1 MRFEPIRPSLIGS
14 LGLLAACG
22 LSDGDNVVD
31 SRSSGFSLEVV
42 ERIELEETEA
52 APLGDIGVLA
62 IAANGDLL
70 VGDRLIPRIRR
81 YDRGGRLVAEF
92 GSFGEG
98 PFEFRGVGG
107 LVEDGDGRVL
117 VVDPRLSRVT
127 ALSADLVP
135 DTSFQVLPPPRGRVE
150 RAGDGYVAMTT
161 AARRTMGFAMMDS
174 DWKPM
179 WNSRIHATSLTPET
193 PYWGSYA
200 RLRFTA
206 SKEAVVAAYSFLY
219 PLHLYNLSGDVL
231 GTFGEPPP
239 SFREAPVLQPGALS
253 GPDAA
258 DRTNRWM
265 SSFTII
271 ANLAVVAD
279 NLLAVTQGTLKQL
292 GATRRV
298 VEEHHSVDFYDLRTR
313 VKIAEDV
320 ELPPITRVV
329 AGGRRGLHAISEEP
343 PNPWTISILELRQS
357 K

>member
-1 MRFEPIRPSLIGS
+1 
-14 LGLLAACG
+14 
-22 LSDGDNVVD
+22 
-31 SRSSGFSLEVV
+31 
-42 ERIELEETEA
+42 
-52 APLGDIGVLA
+52 
-62 IAANGDLL
+62 
-70 VGDRLIPRIRR
+70 
-81 YDRGGRLVAEF
+81 
-92 GSFGEG
+92 
-98 PFEFRGVGG
+98 
-107 LVEDGDGRVL
+107 
-117 VVDPRLSRVT
+117 
-127 ALSADLVP
+127 
-135 DTSFQVLPPPRGRVE
+135 
-150 RAGDGYVAMTT
+150 
-161 AARRTMGFAMMDS
+161 MMDS

-206 SKEAVVAAYSFLY
+206 SNEAVVAAYSFLY
-219 PLHLYNLSGDVL
+219 PLHLYNLSGDV
-231 GTFGEPPP
+231 
-239 SFREAPVLQPGALS
+239 
-253 GPDAA
+253 
-258 DRTNRWM
+258 
-265 SSFTII
+265 

-279 NLLAVTQGTLKQL
+279 SLLAVTHGTLKQL